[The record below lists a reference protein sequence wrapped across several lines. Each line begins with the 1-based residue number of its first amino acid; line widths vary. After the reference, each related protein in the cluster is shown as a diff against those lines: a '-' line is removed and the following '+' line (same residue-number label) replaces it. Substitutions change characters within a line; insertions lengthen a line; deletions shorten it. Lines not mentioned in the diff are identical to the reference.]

1 MKYILLHDWAGN
13 MGGKKYS
20 VQGWQYWPGG
30 TIHNPRTE
38 YFPILRNCNNYM
50 TLNGSA
56 MATDFVYLHFFTV
69 NPLSS
74 KNEVHSVAS
83 YKQGYGNNEHVATAW
98 LLSVELKCWF
108 LAQAP

>member
-13 MGGKKYS
+13 MGKYS
-20 VQGWQYWPGG
+20 VRGWQYWPGG

-38 YFPILRNCNNYM
+38 YFPILRNCNNILYYI

-83 YKQGYGNNEHVATAW
+83 YKQGLASW
-98 LLSVELKCWF
+98 LLSLLDTVWLG
-108 LAQAP
+108 

>member
-1 MKYILLHDWAGN
+1 
-13 MGGKKYS
+13 
-20 VQGWQYWPGG
+20 
-30 TIHNPRTE
+30 
-38 YFPILRNCNNYM
+38 M

-83 YKQGYGNNEHVATAW
+83 YKHEHVATAW

-108 LAQAP
+108 LAQLVSSTLTSPSP